1 MSLFPIFVK
10 LDGRRCLVVGA
21 GTVAEAKIESLLAT
35 AASIHVVAPKATAK
49 VREWSREGRIEW
61 NAREYVPEDL
71 SGVFLVIAATGSPAL
86 HDKICAE
93 ARRSG
98 VLCNAVDEPQRCDF
112 YFPAVVRRG
121 ELQIA
126 ISTGGLSPALAQRLR
141 KELEQQFGPE
151 WEQWVAQ
158 LGRTREELLGIP
170 MPSEQR
176 KRLLHQYASLDPE
189 ARYRSHVGGVA
200 SRMPGKVYL
209 VGAGPGDP
217 ELLTRKAWRVLQSAG
232 IVLHDDLV
240 SEEILRVL
248 PPTAVLLNVGKR
260 CGAKKISQAEV
271 NEQMVSLA
279 RAGKVVARLKS
290 GDPLLF
296 GRAGEEMEALRQ
308 AGIEFEVIPGVTAA
322 LGAAAAARIS
332 LTDRRHASRVVF
344 VTAHRSDGSG
354 LTNERHVAEDT
365 TYVIY
370 MPGNRYAELAAE
382 LEAAGIGAHIPCVVI
397 SRATTR
403 DETIYRTTVGKL
415 PQCPA
420 AAAPSLLVVGYVA
433 GVPAG
438 EETREGELSSELC
451 PEIVSLAMQHPFHNS
466 YGRDSVE

>member
-86 HDKICAE
+86 HDKICAK

-158 LGRTREELLGIP
+158 LGRTRQELFGIA
-170 MPSEQR
+170 MPSDQR
-176 KRLLHQYASLDPE
+176 KRRLHQYASLDPE
-189 ARYRSHVGGVA
+189 VRYRSHVGGVA
-200 SRMPGKVYL
+200 GRMPGKVYL

-232 IVLHDDLV
+232 VVLHDDLV
-240 SEEILRVL
+240 SEEILHVL
-248 PPTAVLLNVGKR
+248 PPMAVLLNVGKR

-344 VTAHRSDGSG
+344 VTANRSDGAG

-370 MPGNRYAELAAE
+370 MPGNRYAQLAAE

-403 DETIYRTTVGKL
+403 GETTYRTTVEKL

-451 PEIVSLAMQHPFHNS
+451 PEIVSLAMQHPIHNS